1 LLRRSYAADECK
13 RFVIRIPPRAAAGT
27 QAHVAKLTEQ
37 LNLRRQGVIQMN
49 RRDQELLDKQ
59 LHAIYVPRRNDFV
72 LMLAVLAVF
81 FAGIAFGGFLFAY
94 TSEPSPSPMQVAA
107 IAPPITQQ

>member
-1 LLRRSYAADECK
+1 
-13 RFVIRIPPRAAAGT
+13 
-27 QAHVAKLTEQ
+27 
-37 LNLRRQGVIQMN
+37 MN

-59 LHAIYVPRRNDFV
+59 LHAIYVPPRNDGV

-81 FAGIAFGGFLFAY
+81 FAGIALGGFLYAY
-94 TSEPSPSPMQVAA
+94 TSEPGPVPMNMAS